1 MDGKSSRR
9 YAEVFPVK
17 YEQFTGFGLVEKV
30 KERVVL
36 TYSFAEDA
44 RSTTSPRDGKP

>member
-44 RSTTSPRDGKP
+44 R